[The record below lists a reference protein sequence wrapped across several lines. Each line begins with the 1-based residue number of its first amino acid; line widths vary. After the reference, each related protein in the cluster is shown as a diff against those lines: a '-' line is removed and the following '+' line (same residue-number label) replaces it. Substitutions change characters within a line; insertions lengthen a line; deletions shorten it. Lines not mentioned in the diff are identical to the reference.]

1 MALITLLDGYVDEP
15 SMLGVPPYISPYVR
29 GTAGAVLDSGH
40 RYEYITIDSY
50 RSGRRPKGELLVVI
64 SGAMVPGR
72 YLRGMPAS
80 MKEMA
85 RIFSEFSGQSVL
97 VGPTARYGKDE
108 ELRRL
113 GPDFTLR
120 GDPAAG
126 IYDLLNSGTETR
138 RRMTMEEWNRWL
150 LMGAGVVK
158 EHPDF
163 PDPLIA
169 EIETSRGCVR
179 YLSGGCAFCTEPLFG
194 RPVFREP
201 EDIVAEA
208 SALSELGVKRFR
220 LGGQA
225 CIFSYMA
232 DGVGKTERPVPNSD
246 VMERLFSGLHALKPE
261 VLHADNANPAII
273 AEHPEESEKVAEI
286 IVKYS
291 TPGNTLSFGMESAD
305 PTVIEAN
312 NLNATADEVLAAIR
326 IINRVGAK
334 RGRNGMPQLLPG
346 LNFIAGLRGETPET
360 YNLNME
366 FLKKVADEGLF
377 LRRINIRQIAETR
390 GEFPGPIRKEFMR
403 FKTWVRENI
412 DRPMLVRMIPQGTV
426 MRDVYLELNRGGIT
440 FGRQVGSYPILVGLP
455 YAAEINRFVDVIIT
469 GHGQKSITGVEYP
482 VDINTA
488 SMAQLQA
495 VPGIGRKRAARIV
508 RGRPWRSAEEMIE
521 ALELDDMVAKDIKMW
536 IAGK

>member
-1 MALITLLDGYVDEP
+1 MALITILDGYVDEP

-29 GTAGAVLDSGH
+29 STAGAVLDAGH
-40 RYEYITIDSY
+40 TYEYITIDSY
-50 RSGRRPKGELLVVI
+50 RAERKVKGELLVLI

-85 RIFSEFSGQSVL
+85 RIFSDFSGQSVL
-97 VGPTARYGKDE
+97 VGPLAKYGSADG
-108 ELRRL
+108 LQGL
-113 GPDFTLR
+113 GADFILR

-126 IYDLLNSGTETR
+126 VYDLLTSGRKTH
-138 RRMTMEEWNRWL
+138 RRMSMDEWNRWL
-150 LMGAGVVK
+150 LLGAEVVK

-179 YLSGGCAFCTEPLFG
+179 YLSGGCSFCTEPLFG

-201 EDIVAEA
+201 QDIIAEVK
-208 SALSELGVKRFR
+208 ALFDAGVKRFR

-232 DGVGKTERPVPNSD
+232 DGVGKTERPVPNPD
-246 VMERLFSGLHALKPE
+246 VMEELFSALHELNPE
-261 VLHADNANPAII
+261 VLHADNANPAVI
-273 AEHPEESEKVAEI
+273 AEHPEEAKKVAEI

-291 TPGNTLSFGMESAD
+291 TSGNTLSLGMESAD
-305 PTVIEAN
+305 PVVVEAN
-312 NLNATADEVLAAIR
+312 NLNATADEVMDAILLV
-326 IINRVGAK
+326 NEVGRK
-334 RGRNGMPQLLPG
+334 RGRNGMPELLPG

-360 YNLNME
+360 YMLNME
-366 FLKKVADEGLF
+366 FLRRIMEENLF

-390 GEFPGPIRKEFMR
+390 DKFPGPIRKEFMR

-412 DRPMLVRMIPQGTV
+412 DHPMLERMIPEGTV
-426 MRDVYLELNRGGIT
+426 LRDVYLELNRGGTT

-455 YAAEINRFVDVIIT
+455 YKTAVNRFVDVMIIA
-469 GHGQKSITGVEYP
+469 HGQKSITGIEYP
-482 VDINTA
+482 TDINRA
-488 SMAQLQA
+488 SMAHLQA
-495 VPGIGRKRAARIV
+495 IPGIGKKRAASIV
-508 RGRPWRSAEEMIE
+508 RRRPWRSAKEMMDSLG
-521 ALELDDMVAKDIKMW
+521 LEDDLIRL
-536 IAGK
+536 ITGSGGK

>member
-1 MALITLLDGYVDEP
+1 VALITILDGYVDEP

-29 GTAGAVLDSGH
+29 STAGAVLDAGH

-50 RSGRRPKGELLVVI
+50 RAGRRPKGELLVLI

-85 RIFSEFSGQSVL
+85 RIFSDFSGQSVL
-97 VGPTARYGKDE
+97 AGPVAKYGNED
-108 ELRRL
+108 ELRKL
-113 GPDFTLR
+113 GPDFILR

-126 IYDLLNSGTETR
+126 LYDLLDSGTETR
-138 RRMTMEEWNRWL
+138 RKMTAEEWNRWL
-150 LMGAGVVK
+150 LMGADVVK

-163 PDPLIA
+163 PAPLIA
-169 EIETSRGCVR
+169 EIETSRGCIR

-201 EDIVAEA
+201 GDIVAEA
-208 SALSELGVKRFR
+208 TALSKLGVKRFR

-232 DGVGKTERPVPNSD
+232 DGVGRTERPVPNPD
-246 VMERLFSGLHALKPE
+246 VMEELFSALHALKPE

-273 AEHPEESEKVAEI
+273 AEHPEEAKKVAEI

-305 PTVIEAN
+305 PAVVEAN
-312 NLNATADEVLAAIR
+312 NLNASADEVLAAIKL
-326 IINRVGAK
+326 INGVGAK
-334 RGRNGMPQLLPG
+334 RGVNGMPELLPG

-360 YNLNME
+360 YRLNTE
-366 FLKKVADEGLF
+366 FLKGVMDAGLL

-426 MRDVYLELNRGGIT
+426 LRDVYLELNRGGIT

-455 YAAEINRFVDVIIT
+455 YRAEINRFVDVIIT
-469 GHGQKSITGVEYP
+469 DHGQKSITGVEYP

-488 SMAQLQA
+488 SMGQLQA
-495 VPGIGRKRAARIV
+495 VPGIGKKRAATIV
-508 RGRPWRSAEEMIE
+508 RGRPWGSVEDMLA
-521 ALELDDMVAKDIKMW
+521 AVELDAEDAKW
-536 IAGK
+536 FR